1 MSIIQ
6 SIRERAAWLVF
17 GLIAVSL
24 IGFLLMDAR
33 KSNFFG
39 GDRGTVVGV
48 IDGRKIQ
55 VDDFDQQVNMI
66 EERAK
71 QQQQGGVVTDEMRE
85 QIRENVWNRI
95 IQESLLGKDYAA
107 LGLEVSPKEENDML
121 AGQDVVP
128 EIRQAFTDPK
138 TGFFN
143 AQQAAQQINQI
154 KAIYRAGPR
163 KGANADNSQYEVARA
178 FWEDEEP
185 QFVQQRLEQKFVTLI
200 ANSAYVPKWMA
211 EKENADNSQIASI
224 SFVNTPYYTIP
235 DSAAKV
241 SDAEISDYVNQHPDE
256 FKQEE
261 SRSIAYVTFDAGP
274 TPADSARVRQEL
286 IDLSKDFA
294 ATKDPGAFLAR
305 VESETPY
312 PDTTVAKSMTHVPFK
327 DSIFALPKGALFGPY
342 LDGGNYV
349 IAKMIDEHPV
359 PDSVEARHILV
370 ATVDPQ
376 THQPIMDDSVGKKK
390 IDSIRN
396 LIEKGGQRFD
406 SVAAHLSD
414 DISSRIKGGNVGW
427 FGPPGGRGSM
437 VKSFSDFVF
446 GHKVGEK
453 GVVKSEYGYH
463 YIEVLGQKNFEPGYK
478 VAYMSR
484 RIDPSHETDM
494 AASGL
499 ASQFAGVSRDA
510 GSFDDNLRK
519 QHLQRL
525 VAPDIAPAAI
535 NILGLGPNR
544 QLVRWIYDAEL
555 GNVSEPFPVGD
566 KYVVA
571 LVTEINKAGTMPAA
585 KARPRVEP
593 ILRNRKKAELITKK
607 LGSPATLD
615 AAASAGN
622 QPVMHADTV
631 NFSSGT
637 IQSAGREPRVVG
649 ACFDKALAG
658 KPASPP
664 IAGTS
669 GVFVLRVEKVSALS
683 NPNGDIQQQRFALEQ
698 QQRQVS
704 YQILEQMKRLAQIT
718 DNRGKFF

>member
-6 SIRERAAWLVF
+6 QIRERAAWLVF
-17 GLIAVSL
+17 GLIAISL
-24 IGFLLMDAR
+24 VGFLLMDAR
-33 KSNFFG
+33 RSNFFG

-48 IDGRKIQ
+48 IDGQKVQ
-55 VDDFDQQVNMI
+55 VDEFNQQVNSI

-95 IQESLLGKDYAA
+95 VQESLLNKDYAA
-107 LGLEVSPKEENDML
+107 LGMEVSPKEENDML
-121 AGQDVVP
+121 VGQDVIP

-143 AQQAAQQINQI
+143 AQAAAQQINQI
-154 KAIYRAGPR
+154 RSIYKSGPR
-163 KGANADNSQYEVARA
+163 KGANADNSQYEVARS
-178 FWEDEEP
+178 FWEEEEP

-241 SDAEISDYVNQHPDE
+241 SDAEITDYVNQHSDE

-261 SRSIAYVTFDAGP
+261 SRSIAYVTFDASP
-274 TPADSARVRQEL
+274 TAVDSTRVRQEL

-294 ATKDPGAFLAR
+294 TTKDPGAFLAR

-312 PDTTVAKSMTHVPFK
+312 PDTTIAKSMTHVPFK
-327 DSIFALPKGALFGPY
+327 DSVFALPKGGLFGPY

-349 IAKMIDEHPV
+349 VAKLVDEHPV

-370 ATVDPQ
+370 ATTDPQ
-376 THQPIMDDSVGKKK
+376 THQAIMDDSTGKKR

-396 LIEKGGQRFD
+396 LIEKGGQPFD

-414 DISSRIKGGNVGW
+414 DFGTKLKGGKLGW
-427 FGPPGGRGSM
+427 FGPNKM
-437 VKSFSDFVF
+437 VKEFQDFAF
-446 GHKVGEK
+446 GHKVGDK
-453 GVVKSEYGYH
+453 GVVKSQFGWH
-463 YIEVLGQKNFEPGYK
+463 YIQVTGQKNFEPGYK
-478 VAYMSR
+478 VAYLSR
-484 RIDPSHETDM
+484 KIDASHETDM

-510 GSFDDNLRK
+510 RTFDDNLQK

-525 VAPDIAPAAI
+525 VAPDIAPSAI

-544 QLVRWIYDAEL
+544 QLVRWVYDAEL
-555 GNVSEPFPVGD
+555 GNVSDPFPVGD

-571 LVTEINKAGTMPAA
+571 LLTEINKTGTMPAA

-593 ILRNRKKAELITKK
+593 ILRNRKKAELIEKK

-615 AAASAGN
+615 AAAGTSN
-622 QPVMHADTV
+622 QPLMHADTV

-637 IQSAGREPRVVG
+637 IPNAGREPKVVG
-649 ACFDKALAG
+649 AAFDKALSG

-664 IAGTS
+664 IAGNS
-669 GVFVLRVEKVSALS
+669 GVFVIRVEKVSALS

-698 QQRQVS
+698 QERQVA
-704 YQILEQMKRLAQIT
+704 YQVLQQMTRLATIT

>member
-33 KSNFFG
+33 RNNFG
-39 GDRGTVVGV
+39 GSDRGTVIGV
-48 IDGRKIQ
+48 IDGQKIQ
-55 VDDFDQQVNMI
+55 ADDFNQQVNSI

-71 QQQQGGVVTDEMRE
+71 AQQPNAAITDEQRE

-95 IQESLLGKDYAA
+95 LQESLLSKQYTA
-107 LGLEVSPKEENDML
+107 LGMQVSDKEESDML

-138 TGFFN
+138 TGMFN
-143 AQQAAQQINQI
+143 SQLAAQQINQLRS
-154 KAIYRAGPR
+154 IYKAGPR
-163 KGANADNSQYEVARA
+163 KGANADNSQYEIAKS
-178 FWEDEEP
+178 FWEEQEP

-211 EKENADNSQIASI
+211 EKENADNNQIASI

-241 SDAEISDYVNQHPDE
+241 SDAEIMDYVNQHPDE
-256 FKQEE
+256 FQQEE
-261 SRSIAYVTFDAGP
+261 SRSIAYVAFDARP
-274 TPADSARVRQEL
+274 TSSDSAHIRQQL
-286 IDLSKDFA
+286 TNLAKDFA
-294 ATKDPGAFLAR
+294 AAKDPGTFLAR
-305 VESETPY
+305 VGTETPY
-312 PDTTVAKSMTHVPFK
+312 QDTTVARSMAKMPSK
-327 DSIFALPKGALFGPY
+327 DSIFATPKGRLYGPY

-349 IAKMIDEHPV
+349 IAKMIDEHQV

-370 ATVDPQ
+370 ATVDRDNPRQ
-376 THQPIMDDSVGKKK
+376 QIMDDSTAKKK

-414 DISSRIKGGNVGW
+414 DPGSRAKGGKLPW
-427 FGPPGGRGSM
+427 FGPNQM
-437 VKSFSDFVF
+437 VKEFQDFAF
-446 GHKVGEK
+446 GHKVGDK
-453 GVVKSEYGYH
+453 GVVRSQFGYH
-463 YIEVLGQKNFEPGYK
+463 YIEVTGQKGFEPGYK
-478 VAYMSR
+478 VAYLSR
-484 RIDPSHETDM
+484 RIDASDSTET
-494 AASGL
+494 AVSGI
-499 ASQFAGVSRDA
+499 ASQFAGISRDA
-510 GSFDDNLRK
+510 RSFEDNIQK
-519 QHLQRL
+519 DHLQRI
-525 VAPDIAPAAI
+525 VAPDITPAAI
-535 NILGLGPNR
+535 DIPGLGPNR
-544 QLVRWIYDAEL
+544 QLVQWIYGAEP
-555 GNVSEPFPVGD
+555 GNVSEPFAVGD

-571 LVTEINKAGTMPAA
+571 LLTEINKAGTMTAA
-585 KARPRVEP
+585 KARQHVEP
-593 ILRNRKKAELITKK
+593 ILRNRKKAEQISKK

-615 AAASAGN
+615 AAASSSK

-631 NFSSGT
+631 NFSSGM
-637 IQSAGREPRVVG
+637 IPNAGREPKVVG
-649 ACFDKALAG
+649 AAFDKALAG

-664 IAGTS
+664 IAGNS
-669 GVFVLRVEKVSALS
+669 GVFIIKVDNVSALS

-698 QQRQVS
+698 QQRQVA
-704 YQILEQMKRLAQIT
+704 YQILDQLKKLAKIT

>member
-24 IGFLLMDAR
+24 VGFLLMDAR

-55 VDDFDQQVNMI
+55 VDDFNQQVNSI

-71 QQQQGGVVTDEMRE
+71 QQQQGGSVTDEMRE

-95 IQESLLGKDYAA
+95 IQESLLSKDYAA
-107 LGLEVSPKEENDML
+107 LGMEVSQKEENDML

-143 AQQAAQQINQI
+143 AQAAAEQINQI
-154 KAIYRAGPR
+154 RSIYKAGPH
-163 KGANADNSQYEVARA
+163 KGANADNSQYQVAKS
-178 FWEDEEP
+178 FWEEEEP

-224 SFVNTPYYTIP
+224 AFVNTPYYTIP
-235 DSAAKV
+235 DSSAKIT
-241 SDAEISDYVNQHPDE
+241 DAEITDYVNQHADE

-261 SRSIAYVTFDAGP
+261 SRSIAYVTFDASP
-274 TPADSARVRQEL
+274 TPSDSTRVRQQL
-286 IDLSKDFA
+286 VDLAKEFA

-305 VESETPY
+305 VGSETAY
-312 PDTTVAKSMTHVPFK
+312 PDTTIAKSMIHVPFK
-327 DSIFALPKGALFGPY
+327 DSVFALPKGGLFGPY

-349 IAKMIDEHPV
+349 IAKLIDEHSV

-370 ATVDPQ
+370 ATTDPQ
-376 THQPIMDDSVGKKK
+376 THQPIMDDSAAKKK

-396 LIEKGGQRFD
+396 LIEKGGQPFD
-406 SVAAHLSD
+406 SVALHQSD
-414 DISSRIKGGNVGW
+414 DLGSKLKGGKLPW
-427 FGPPGGRGSM
+427 FGPNQM
-437 VKSFSDFVF
+437 VKEFQDFAF
-446 GHKVGEK
+446 GHKIGDK
-453 GVVKSEYGYH
+453 GVVKSQFGWH
-463 YIEVLGQKNFEPGYK
+463 YIEVLGQRNFEPGYK
-478 VAYMSR
+478 VAYLSR
-484 RIDPSHETDM
+484 KIDVSPETDQ

-510 GSFDDNLRK
+510 RTFDDNLQK
-519 QHLQRL
+519 QHQQRL
-525 VAPDIAPAAI
+525 VAPDITPSAI
-535 NILGLGPNR
+535 NIMGLGANR

-571 LVTEINKAGTMPAA
+571 LLTEINNPGTMPAA
-585 KARPRVEP
+585 KARPHVEP

-615 AAASAGN
+615 AAASN
-622 QPVMHADTV
+622 SSQPVMHADTV
-631 NFSSGT
+631 NFSAGT
-637 IQSAGREPRVVG
+637 IPNAGREPKVVG
-649 ACFDKALAG
+649 ASFDKALAG

-664 IAGTS
+664 IAGNS
-669 GVFVLRVEKVSALS
+669 GVFVIRVEKVSALS
-683 NPNGDIQQQRFALEQ
+683 NPNGDIRQQRFALEQ
-698 QQRQVS
+698 QQRQVA
-704 YQILEQMKRLAQIT
+704 YQIMEEMKRLAKIT

>member
-24 IGFLLMDAR
+24 VGFLLMDAR

-55 VDDFDQQVNMI
+55 VDEFNQQVNSI

-71 QQQQGGVVTDEMRE
+71 QQQQGGSVTDEMRE

-95 IQESLLGKDYAA
+95 IQESLLSKDYAA
-107 LGLEVSPKEENDML
+107 LGMEVSQKEENDML

-143 AQQAAQQINQI
+143 AQAAAEQINQI
-154 KAIYRAGPR
+154 RNIYKSGPK
-163 KGANADNSQYEVARA
+163 KGANADNSQYAVAKS
-178 FWEDEEP
+178 FWEEEEP
-185 QFVQQRLEQKFVTLI
+185 QFIQQRLEQKFVTLI
-200 ANSAYVPKWMA
+200 ANSAYIPKWMA

-235 DSAAKV
+235 DSAAKIT
-241 SDAEISDYVNQHPDE
+241 DAEITDYVNQHADE
-256 FKQEE
+256 FKQQE
-261 SRSIAYVTFDAGP
+261 SRSIAYVTFDASP
-274 TPADSARVRQEL
+274 TTADSTRVRQQL
-286 IDLSKDFA
+286 VDLEKEFA

-305 VESETPY
+305 IGSETAY
-312 PDTTVAKSMTHVPFK
+312 PDTTIAKSMTQVPFK
-327 DSIFALPKGALFGPY
+327 DSVFALPKGGLFGPY

-349 IAKMIDEHPV
+349 IAKLIDEHPV

-370 ATVDPQ
+370 ATTDPQ
-376 THQPIMDDSVGKKK
+376 TRQPIMDDSAAKKK

-396 LIEKGGQRFD
+396 LIEKGGQPFD
-406 SVAAHLSD
+406 SVALHLSD
-414 DISSRIKGGNVGW
+414 DLGSKLKGGKLPR
-427 FGPPGGRGSM
+427 FGPNQM
-437 VKSFSDFVF
+437 VKEFQDFAF
-446 GHKVGEK
+446 GHKIGDK
-453 GVVKSEYGYH
+453 GVVKSQFGWH

-478 VAYMSR
+478 VAYLSR
-484 RIDPSHETDM
+484 KIDVSPETDQ

-510 GSFDDNLRK
+510 RTFDDNLQNK
-519 QHLQRL
+519 HLQRL
-525 VAPDIAPAAI
+525 VAPDIAPSAI

-571 LVTEINKAGTMPAA
+571 LLTEINNAGTMPAA
-585 KARPRVEP
+585 KARSRVEP

-607 LGSPATLD
+607 MGSPATLD
-615 AAASAGN
+615 AAASTSN

-631 NFSSGT
+631 SFQKGEIPN
-637 IQSAGREPRVVG
+637 AGREPKVVG
-649 ACFDKALAG
+649 ASFDKSLAG

-664 IAGTS
+664 IAGNG
-669 GVFVLRVEKVSALS
+669 GVFVIRVEKVSALS
-683 NPNGDIQQQRFALEQ
+683 NPNGDIRQQRFALEQ
-698 QQRQVS
+698 QQRQVA
-704 YQILEQMKRLAQIT
+704 YQIMEEMKRLAKIT

>member
-55 VDDFDQQVNMI
+55 VDDFNQQVNSI

-71 QQQQGGVVTDEMRE
+71 QQQQGSVVTDEMRE

-95 IQESLLGKDYAA
+95 IQETLLSKDYAA
-107 LGLEVSPKEENDML
+107 LGMEISQKEENDML

-143 AQQAAQQINQI
+143 SQAAAEQINQI
-154 KAIYRAGPR
+154 RTIYKAGPR
-163 KGANADNSQYEVARA
+163 KGANADNSQYEVAKS
-178 FWEDEEP
+178 FWEEEEP
-185 QFVQQRLEQKFVTLI
+185 QFIQQRLEQKFVTLI

-211 EKENADNSQIASI
+211 EKLNADNSQIASI

-241 SDAEISDYVNQHPDE
+241 SDAEITDYVNQHVDE
-256 FKQEE
+256 FKQDE
-261 SRSIAYVTFDAGP
+261 SRSIAYVTFDASP
-274 TPADSARVRQEL
+274 TAADSNRVRQQL
-286 IDLSKDFA
+286 VDLSKEFA
-294 ATKDPGAFLAR
+294 AAKDPSAFLAR
-305 VESETPY
+305 VGSDTPY
-312 PDTTVAKSMTHVPFK
+312 PDTTVAKSMTQVPFK
-327 DSIFALPKGALFGPY
+327 DSVFALPKGGLFGPY

-349 IAKMIDEHPV
+349 IAKLIDERLV
-359 PDSVEARHILV
+359 PDSVEARHVLV
-370 ATVDPQ
+370 ATTDPQ
-376 THQPIMDDSVGKKK
+376 TRQPIMDDSTGKKK
-390 IDSIRN
+390 IDSIRD
-396 LIEKGGQRFD
+396 LVEKGGQRFD

-414 DISSRIKGGNVGW
+414 DGSKTKGGKLPW
-427 FGPPGGRGSM
+427 FGPNQM
-437 VKSFSDFVF
+437 VKEFQDFAF
-446 GHKVGEK
+446 GHKVGDK
-453 GVVKSEYGYH
+453 GIVKSQFGWH

-478 VAYMSR
+478 VAYLSR
-484 RIDPSHETDM
+484 KIDVSQETDQ

-499 ASQFAGVSRDA
+499 ASQFAGMSRDSR
-510 GSFDDNLRK
+510 SFDDNLQK

-525 VAPDIAPAAI
+525 VAPDITPSAI
-535 NILGLGPNR
+535 NILGLGANR

-571 LVTEINKAGTMPAA
+571 LVTEINNPGTMSAA

-593 ILRNRKKAELITKK
+593 ILRNRKKGELITKK

-615 AAASAGN
+615 AAASTSN

-637 IQSAGREPRVVG
+637 IPNAGREPKVVG
-649 ACFDKALAG
+649 ASFDKALTG

-664 IAGTS
+664 IAGNS
-669 GVFVLRVEKVSALS
+669 GVFVIRVEKVSALS
-683 NPNGDIQQQRFALEQ
+683 NSNGDIQQQRFTLEQ
-698 QQRQVS
+698 QQRQVA
-704 YQILEQMKRLAQIT
+704 YQIMGEMKRLAKIT

>member
-39 GDRGTVVGV
+39 GSRGTVVGI
-48 IDGRKIQ
+48 IDGQKIQ
-55 VDDFDQQVNMI
+55 VDDFDQRVNAI

-71 QQQQGGVVTDEMRE
+71 KQQGAVSDEMRE
-85 QIRENVWNRI
+85 QIRESVWNQI
-95 IQESLLGKDYAA
+95 IQENLLNKDYDA
-107 LGLEVSPKEENDML
+107 LGMDVSDKEENDML
-121 AGQDVVP
+121 AGQDVIP
-128 EIRQAFTDPK
+128 EIRQAFTDRK
-138 TGFFN
+138 TGMFD
-143 AQQAAQQINQI
+143 AQAAAQQINQI
-154 KAIYRAGPR
+154 RSIYKAGPR
-163 KGANADNSQYEVARA
+163 KGANADNSQYEVAKS
-178 FWEDEEP
+178 FWEEEVP
-185 QFVQQRLEQKFVTLI
+185 QFIEQRLEQKFVTLI

-224 SFVNTPYYTIP
+224 SFVNAPYYTIS

-241 SDAEISDYVNQHPDE
+241 TDEEITDYVNQHPDE
-256 FKQEE
+256 FRQEE
-261 SRSIAYVTFDAGP
+261 SRSIAYVTFDASP
-274 TPADSARVRQEL
+274 TAADSARVRQEL
-286 IDLSKDFA
+286 ISLSKDFA
-294 ATKDPGAFLAR
+294 ESKDPKAFLDR
-305 VESETPY
+305 VGSETPY

-327 DSIFALPKGALFGPY
+327 DSVFALPKGGLFGPY

-349 IAKMIDEHPV
+349 IAKLVDEHPV

-370 ATVDPQ
+370 ATVDQ
-376 THQPIMDDSVGKKK
+376 DTHQPIMEDSVGKKK
-390 IDSIRN
+390 IDSIQN

-414 DISSRIKGGNVGW
+414 DGSRTKGGKLGW
-427 FGPPGGRGSM
+427 FGPGQM
-437 VKSFSDFVF
+437 VREFQDFAF
-446 GHKVGEK
+446 GHKVGDK
-453 GVVKSEYGYH
+453 GVVKSQFGWH
-463 YIEVLGQKNFEPGYK
+463 YIEVTGQKNFEPGYK
-478 VAYMSR
+478 VAYLSR
-484 RIDPSHETDM
+484 KIDASQETDN

-510 GSFDDNLRK
+510 GSFNDNIQK

-525 VAPDIAPAAI
+525 VAPDITPSAI
-535 NILGLGPNR
+535 TIVGVGPNR

-555 GNVSEPFPVGD
+555 GNVSEPFPVGN

-571 LVTEINKAGTMPAA
+571 LLTEINKAGIMPAA

-593 ILRNRKKAELITKK
+593 ILRNRKKAELISKK

-615 AAASAGN
+615 AAASSSG
-622 QPVMHADTV
+622 QPVMHADSV
-631 NFSSGT
+631 NFSSGM
-637 IQSAGREPRVVG
+637 IPNAGREPKVVG
-649 ACFDKALAG
+649 ASFDKALAG
-658 KPASPP
+658 KPTSPL
-664 IAGTS
+664 IAGNS
-669 GVFVLRVEKVSALS
+669 GVFVIRVEKVSALS

-698 QQRQVS
+698 QQRQVA
-704 YQILEQMKRLAQIT
+704 YQILQQMQKLAKIT